1 VSTDENTVKTRASY
15 VLRKVRALVADG
27 EFDSADRLIGAHESN
42 LDAVELLRARL
53 LLNSARGSWA
63 DASESGVELLDTV
76 GLSRLSEF
84 DRVFLDRVAACAKNS
99 QLRHRLSA

>member
-1 VSTDENTVKTRASY
+1 VKTEEHKAPRVPSY
-15 VLRKVRALVADG
+15 VLKRVRALVADG
-27 EFDSADRLIGAHESN
+27 EFESADRLITMHESE
-42 LDAVELLRARL
+42 LDTVELLRARL

-63 DASESGVELLDTV
+63 DASDSGVELLDTV

-84 DRVFLDRVAACAKNS
+84 DKVFLDRVAVCAKNS